1 MFWTMK
7 VWDLFISSVFYFLE
21 DLFGKLK
28 WQSLFLWSR
37 TQKLFG
43 MIWKVVKK
51 TKISEKNWEY
61 TISSGPPLTL
71 DWRAQTVP
79 AKTDQKKRI
88 EVHTHTHTTHS
99 ITHTLHTL
107 ERKRDPLVMQ
117 TWVRAHCFC
126 IGMQSQLGKSLSAQ
140 SATDFQR
147 SFARPTTVWDNACT
161 NYTMH
166 CWVITDHT
174 FFE

>member
-21 DLFGKLK
+21 DLFGKLE

-43 MIWKVVKK
+43 MIWKVVKI

-99 ITHTLHTL
+99 ITHTHTTQSRAQKGSLSYADLSACALLLYRNAVATGQKL
-107 ERKRDPLVMQ
+107 ECAIGDRFPSV
-117 TWVRAHCFC
+117 VRA
-126 IGMQSQLGKSLSAQ
+126 SNDRL
-140 SATDFQR
+140 R
-147 SFARPTTVWDNACT
+147 
-161 NYTMH
+161 
-166 CWVITDHT
+166 
-174 FFE
+174 